1 MASRHDFGQLLSFR
15 RFGKNGLKLA
25 ERSADGRL
33 VVGNGFSRP
42 IPLFAVGRESAVRA
56 IRGLFVVLAVS
67 SGLVGAPVSA
77 IEAVRGKT
85 YTLSKQHGP
94 WMIMVASFRNVPEDR
109 REKGLSAEEAAA
121 ELVYELRE
129 KGIPAYVYAQGAVIE
144 HISTVDRQERHDD
157 RIYAA
162 QRDMVSVIAGNY
174 PAVDDDVAQKTL
186 KYLKA
191 YHPKFMKDEKSGAI
205 YRQTPGRKGPLSG
218 AFLTVNPMVKAED
231 LAHGKADPDTLRLNP
246 SVNSL
251 LTNKRKFTLVVATFS
266 GKKVTPIG
274 GSKYAGD
281 EDKFTQMIENSN
293 KDRSAYN
300 LNRAGEDAEQLTK
313 TLREKGYEA
322 YVYHDRYQ
330 SFVTVGGFDTETD
343 AKIRQL
349 MPHFCAKQKEDPVTK
364 RNVVVAETLT
374 TQIPPNRNNPSGST
388 QTWIFDPQPQLMPV
402 PRLK

>member
-1 MASRHDFGQLLSFR
+1 M
-15 RFGKNGLKLA
+15 
-25 ERSADGRL
+25 
-33 VVGNGFSRP
+33 
-42 IPLFAVGRESAVRA
+42 SAVR
-56 IRGLFVVLAVS
+56 GLIVVLAVFW
-67 SGLVGAPVSA
+67 GLSTTPVAA

-94 WMIMVASFRNVPEDR
+94 WMIMVSSFRNVPEDR
-109 REKGLSAEEAAA
+109 REKGLTAEEAAA

-144 HISTVDRQERHDD
+144 HISTVDRQDRQDD

-162 QRDMVSVIAGNY
+162 QRDMISVIAGNY
-174 PAVDDDVAQKTL
+174 PSVDDDTAQKTL
-186 KYLKA
+186 KYIKA

-218 AFLTVNPMVKAED
+218 AFMTVNPMIKSEE
-231 LAHGKADPDTLRLNP
+231 LAHRKPDPVILELNQSSNYP
-246 SVNSL
+246 L
-251 LTNKRKFTLVVATFS
+251 LANKKKLTLVVATFS

-281 EDKFTQMIENSN
+281 EGKFTQMIEASN
-293 KDRSAYN
+293 KDKTAYN

-322 YVYHDRYQ
+322 FVYHDRYQ
-330 SFVTVGGFDTETD
+330 SLVTVGGFDSETD
-343 AKIRQL
+343 PKIRTL
-349 MPHFCAKQKEDPVTK
+349 VPHFCAKQKEDPVTK
-364 RNVVVAETLT
+364 RNVVVAESLMA
-374 TQIPPNRNNPSGST
+374 QIPPNRNNPSGST

-402 PRLK
+402 PRIR